1 MAETFADRPAA
12 SGGMDPADLDPFQF
26 EVFYHRLFDALS
38 EARDVVRQLAF
49 SQISR
54 EVGEVAEGVFLPGG
68 EVSLL
73 SPGLLLHLN
82 TVTRTI
88 RYMHD
93 HRFAEDVGYD
103 EGDQFLCNDPDVAA
117 MHRMDM
123 ALAAPLYY
131 EGQMVGWVGNYSHVP
146 EIGATEPGGH
156 PMIATDAY
164 HEGICLTPIKIVEKG
179 KLRRELMDMLT
190 RVVRDPR
197 AIELDTKAKIAA
209 NERAKERILAIID
222 DVGLDFY
229 LAALQKLI
237 DDAESKSRTLVK
249 RRVRG
254 RYRGRV
260 FTDYKLP
267 DRPGLRTVEIELEF
281 EEDGT
286 IAVRAPVVSPQ
297 AAGSYNCPL
306 PCFEGNLFCVA
317 LGHMLYD
324 TRWNSGVVRVHRTDI
339 PYRSMINADPEAS
352 VHFGT
357 VGTGLHSATCVTSA
371 LSRAAFVCGEAQDV
385 ISPSGP
391 VNQLM
396 YGGIDQFGRR
406 SGRYVMDAVS
416 TGGGALIAR
425 DGTDVGVHQINPWIS
440 CGDVEATEA
449 VGPILQFGR
458 RRAIDNGAFGRQRGG
473 AASNTVLTFEGTPS
487 MKLGNMAQGYYV
499 SAISGLY
506 GGYPPP
512 ASRFI
517 TIRGAKVLEAGNVPH
532 DVDELLSYRP
542 DIAENGYNGSPYLP
556 IEPGDLVGQ
565 TYWGGAGLGDPL
577 GREPEAVAH
586 DIDEQVLRHD
596 SAARVY
602 GVVVDPGSRE
612 VDLEKTA
619 ELRARRKAER
629 LAAGVPGRE
638 YVQRLVERRERRDL
652 PEPVLE
658 MIDELLAT
666 DWSDGFRGE
675 LDREKSF
682 AAGEGVTSFSIG
694 DDRRTVLPLTPDVD
708 VVEDGH
714 GVLATVCAECGHVYG
729 RAEENFKWFCSIYD
743 RDPGEIYGDFAPDP
757 DWMVY
762 REFYCPGCGIQVEV
776 EAVPPGMP
784 ILHDVEIDW
793 VAMQSAV
800 NEKRG

>member
-1 MAETFADRPAA
+1 MTQSGANMVDAAKHTETEAT
-12 SGGMDPADLDPFQF
+12 LDPVEF
-26 EVFYHRLFDALS
+26 EVFYHRVFDALS
-38 EARDVVRQLAF
+38 ESRDVVRQLAF

-54 EVGEVAEGVFLPGG
+54 EVGEVAEGLFVPDG
-68 EVSLL
+68 EVAVL

-88 RYMHD
+88 RYMHEN
-93 HRFAEDVGYD
+93 HFAEDVGFD
-103 EGDQFLCNDPDVAA
+103 EGDQFICNDPSVAA

-131 EGQMVGWVGNYSHVP
+131 NGEMVGWVGNYSHVP

-164 HEGICLTPIKIVEKG
+164 HEGICLTPIKIVEGG
-179 KLRRELMDMLT
+179 KLRRELMEMLT

-209 NERAKERILAIID
+209 NERAKERITALID
-222 DVGLDFY
+222 EFGVEFFR
-229 LAALQKLI
+229 AASYKLI
-237 DDAESKSRTLVK
+237 DDAERKSRAIVQ

-254 RYRGRV
+254 KYRGRV
-260 FTDYKLP
+260 FSDYKFP
-267 DRPGLRTVEIELEF
+267 DKPGLRTVEIEIEF

-286 IAVRAPVVSPQ
+286 VAVRAPVISPQ
-297 AAGSYNCPL
+297 AQGSYNCPI

-317 LGHMLYD
+317 LGHMLYE
-324 TRWNSGVVRVHRTDI
+324 TRWNSGVVRVHRTEI
-339 PYRSMINADPEAS
+339 PYRSMINADEEAA

-357 VGTGLHSATCVTSA
+357 VGTGLHAATCVTTA
-371 LSRAAFVCGEAQDV
+371 LSRAAFVCGEIGDV

-416 TGGGALIAR
+416 TGGGALATW

-449 VGPILQFGR
+449 VGPILQLGR
-458 RRAIDNGAFGRQRGG
+458 RRAVNTGAFGRYRGG
-473 AASNTVLTFEGTPS
+473 TASNTVLTFEGTPS

-517 TIRGAKVLEAGNVPH
+517 VLRGADVLNRNGTEIPHEVP
-532 DVDELLSYRP
+532 ELLEFSYG
-542 DIAENGYNGSPYLP
+542 AKQNAYNGSPYRP
-556 IEPGDLVGQ
+556 ITPGDLVGQ

-577 GREPEAVAH
+577 DREVPAVARDLEERLITP
-586 DIDEQVLRHD
+586 DI
-596 SAARVY
+596 AGRVY
-602 GVVVDPGSRE
+602 GVVAYGETGAIDE
-612 VDLEKTA
+612 AATA
-619 ELRARRKAER
+619 ELRARRRAER
-629 LAAGVPGRE
+629 LAASLPGRE
-638 YVQRLVERRERRDL
+638 YVERMVEQRERRGL

-658 MIDELLAT
+658 MMDELLAT
-666 DWSDGFRGE
+666 EWSQGFRRE
-675 LDREKSF
+675 LDLERAVAVGALELKRPSLV
-682 AAGEGVTSFSIG
+682 GERS
-694 DDRRTVLPLTPDVD
+694 VLLSLTPDVD
-708 VVEDGH
+708 VVEDENGIR
-714 GVLATVCAECGHVYG
+714 ASVCSHCGHVYG
-729 RAEENFKWFCSIYD
+729 TLDQNFKLFCSIYD
-743 RDPGEIYGDFAPDP
+743 RDPAEIYGDFAPDS
-757 DWMVY
+757 DWMIY
-762 REFYCPGCGIQVEV
+762 REFYCAGCAKQVEV

-784 ILHDVEIDW
+784 ILHDVELEW
-793 VAMQSAV
+793 A
-800 NEKRG
+800 